1 MKNTIKIITIFAFV
15 ALFFTACN
23 KESNNNTNSQAHKAR
38 YEVVSL
44 GEEEAE
50 IELFYSTQ
58 KGVGYCNGITTVN
71 EIATTPWQH
80 EFIIYQSFSFY
91 FDAEV
96 VNYYENKIPVKA
108 YLYIDD
114 VLVAEGQNN
123 NSSVVYFSYYCNY

>member
-1 MKNTIKIITIFAFV
+1 MKKTIKIIAV
-15 ALFFTACN
+15 LALLAAGFTSCH
-23 KESNNNTNSQAHKAR
+23 KEENDDEPVGKIHKAR

-71 EIATTPWQH
+71 GIATTPWQH

-96 VNYYENKIPVKA
+96 VNYY
-108 YLYIDD
+108 
-114 VLVAEGQNN
+114 
-123 NSSVVYFSYYCNY
+123 